1 MSGQSGANVSGEAAE
16 QGKSGQPG
24 ANVSG
29 EAAEQGKSGQPGANV
44 SGEATEQGKSGESG
58 ANVSGEATEQGK
70 SGQSGANVSGEAT
83 EQGKSGQPGANVSGE
98 ATEQGKSGQSGANVS
113 GEATEQGKSG
123 ESGANDAEDPAE
135 ELMPQVVYGPDSYD
149 SEDTAILL
157 KKDTVE
163 NTVTLYNMAVGRQ
176 YTLQVTGTSTLYDKY
191 GEAVSLGQLESGD
204 IVDVTFL
211 KDIKRLNSMQIS
223 PEAWSNESAARY
235 EIDWERKN
243 VTIGRDVYKIP
254 DNVLLLSEGR
264 VIEQMDL
271 NPVDVLSFQGVD
283 SKVLSIVVEKGHGY
297 LRLENDVNFIGGF
310 IEVGQSKITK
320 IQEDMLLTVPEGSY
334 QVLISHNGGGG
345 TKNVTIGRNQE
356 ITLDIGDLEVAQV
369 QYGTVVFTTTPKDA
383 TLYID
388 GNKVDTSV
396 PVTLEYGIH
405 QIIARAEDYNT
416 MTSYIKV
423 GQATAG
429 IDLELDKITEEEEEK
444 DTEYYKVHIDAPEG
458 AEVYLD
464 GNYIGI
470 APVSFKKEAGTH
482 TITLRKTGYETRSYT
497 VAVDSEEKDISYSFA
512 ELVISSLNGL
522 NSGLDTAVSDVL
534 DTILSE

>member
-1 MSGQSGANVSGEAAE
+1 MPCRGAAEGEEYMKKPRINIFLCSILIMLLCCACGQQGKEGKSLAGDRGEAAE
-16 QGKSGQPG
+16 QGKSEQPG
-24 ANVSG
+24 VTDSD
-29 EAAEQGKSGQPGANV
+29 EAG
-44 SGEATEQGKSGESG
+44 EQGKSGESG
-58 ANVSGEATEQGK
+58 TTDSDEAGEQGK
-70 SGQSGANVSGEAT
+70 SEQSGV
-83 EQGKSGQPGANVSGE
+83 
-98 ATEQGKSGQSGANVS
+98 
-113 GEATEQGKSG
+113 
-123 ESGANDAEDPAE
+123 NDTQAPAPE
-135 ELMPQVVYGPDSYD
+135 PIPQIIYGPDSYD
-149 SEDTAILL
+149 SQDTAVLL

-191 GEAVSLGQLESGD
+191 GEAVSLGQLESGA

-235 EIDWERKN
+235 EIDWEKKN
-243 VTIGRDVYKIP
+243 VTIGGDVYKIP

-271 NPVDVLSFQGVD
+271 NPVDVLSFQGVG

-297 LRLENDVNFIGGF
+297 LRLENHVNFIGGF

-388 GNKVDTSV
+388 GNKIDASM

-405 QIIARAEDYNT
+405 QMIARAEDYHT

-429 IDLELDKITEEEEEK
+429 IDLELDRITGEEKEK

-482 TITLRKTGYETRSYT
+482 IITLRRTGYETRSYT
-497 VAVDSEEKDISYSFA
+497 VVVDSEEKDISYSFA
-512 ELVISSLNGL
+512 DLVISSLNGL
-522 NSGLDTAVSDVL
+522 DSGLDTAVSDVP